1 MTHSTPV
8 KIKKLT
14 LLGKKIGMTQVYD
27 DQGRLIPITVVEA
40 GPCPVTQIKTFDK
53 EQYIAVQIGFQTA
66 KEKHLT
72 QAELGHLKKNNLPLL
87 SHLEEF
93 RVEDLGDLKVGD
105 VLTVEDFQGQTA
117 VDVIGITIGR
127 GFQGV
132 VKRHAFAGQPASH
145 GSMMH
150 RRPGSIGMRQ
160 TPGHVYKQRKMPGH
174 QGCKKRT
181 VQNLPI
187 VKIIPEK
194 NILLIKGSFPGGVG
208 SLVTIRT
215 AKKTKITA

>member
-1 MTHSTPV
+1 MTHSTPA
-8 KIKKLT
+8 KIKKFA

-27 DQGRLIPITVVEA
+27 DQGRLIPVTVVEA
-40 GPCPVTQIKTFDK
+40 GPCPVVQIKTVEND
-53 EQYIAVQIGFQTA
+53 QYTAIQIGFQSA

-72 QAELGHLKKNNLPLL
+72 QAELGHLKKNNLPLV
-87 SHLEEF
+87 SYLEEF
-93 RVEDLGDLKVGD
+93 RVEELADCKIGHVF
-105 VLTVEDFQGQTA
+105 TVEDFQDQRT
-117 VDVIGITIGR
+117 VDVSGMTIGR

-132 VKRHAFAGQPASH
+132 VKRYGFAGQPATH
-145 GSMMH
+145 GAMMH

-174 QGCKKRT
+174 QGCKRRT

-194 NILLIKGSFPGGVG
+194 NLILIKGSFPGAVG

-215 AKKTKITA
+215 AKKTKFTA